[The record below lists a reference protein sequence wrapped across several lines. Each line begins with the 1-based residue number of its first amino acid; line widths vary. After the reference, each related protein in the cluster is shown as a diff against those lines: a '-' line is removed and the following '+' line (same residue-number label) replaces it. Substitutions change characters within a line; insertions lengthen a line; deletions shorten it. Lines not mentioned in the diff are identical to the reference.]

1 MYFDLDTVLQG
12 FILYI
17 LSKSQDGLTEKE
29 IETET
34 KNFLEYLK
42 KVIDI

>member
-1 MYFDLDTVLQG
+1 MYFNLDTVLQG

-29 IETET
+29 IENET

>member
-17 LSKSQDGLTEKE
+17 ISKSQDGLTEKE
-29 IETET
+29 IINETE
-34 KNFLEYLK
+34 KFLEKLK